1 MKTQLKLGA
10 LTLSA
15 LLLASCSTIDN
26 FNPFSG
32 GGNDDVDTVD
42 RAGRIAM
49 VSAVTELE
57 PDPALVATAIILPDA
72 LRVDAWS
79 QAGRV
84 PSKVTGHVA
93 GGTELEVEWRWTR
106 GDGADR
112 NHALTVPPVAA
123 DGRIFVL
130 DSRQTVHAIDAETG
144 RSLWEVELESDHSR
158 DDRAFGGGLAVAGN
172 RLIVSSGFGFVAA
185 LDAATGSEIW
195 HRTTEAPI
203 TGSPSVLGERIF
215 IVSNNNEFFAI
226 SLETGEIQWTDQAI
240 AETARVLSSPSPAAV
255 DDVVVTPY
263 SSGEVIAYLPANGRR
278 LWTDSLTRAGRFTP
292 ISAINDIASRPVLN
306 AGLVYASSQSGVLAA
321 IDGRSGTRVWE
332 LPFGTTQA
340 PVISGEFLFAVG
352 VNGQLI
358 CVEAITGRV
367 VWTEQ
372 LPNFE
377 DMEDREDR
385 ISYAGP
391 LLASN
396 RLVTVSSDGRISAYS
411 PQTGELIEEQQLIR
425 VGRFGADAGFF
436 LEPIA
441 YNDRILVLADDGTL
455 FSIR

>member
-1 MKTQLKLGA
+1 M
-10 LTLSA
+10 
-15 LLLASCSTIDN
+15 
-26 FNPFSG
+26 
-32 GGNDDVDTVD
+32 
-42 RAGRIAM
+42 
-49 VSAVTELE
+49 
-57 PDPALVATAIILPDA
+57 
-72 LRVDAWS
+72 
-79 QAGRV
+79 
-84 PSKVTGHVA
+84 
-93 GGTELEVEWRWTR
+93 
-106 GDGADR
+106 
-112 NHALTVPPVAA
+112 
-123 DGRIFVL
+123 
-130 DSRQTVHAIDAETG
+130 
-144 RSLWEVELESDHSR
+144 
-158 DDRAFGGGLAVAGN
+158 
-172 RLIVSSGFGFVAA
+172 
-185 LDAATGSEIW
+185 
-195 HRTTEAPI
+195 
-203 TGSPSVLGERIF
+203 
-215 IVSNNNEFFAI
+215 
-226 SLETGEIQWTDQAI
+226 
-240 AETARVLSSPSPAAV
+240 
-255 DDVVVTPY
+255 
-263 SSGEVIAYLPANGRR
+263 
-278 LWTDSLTRAGRFTP
+278 
-292 ISAINDIASRPVLN
+292 
-306 AGLVYASSQSGVLAA
+306 LAA

-411 PQTGELIEEQQLIR
+411 PQTGELIQEQQLIR